1 MEMKFKGT
9 FDVTL
14 PRGEVYEVLCDPRKF
29 TPMLPTFH
37 SMEMKDENTANVKIK
52 IGIGRIRGTAS
63 TDLTLEEAE
72 APVHAR
78 YVGRGKVMQ
87 SAYQIS
93 YTFDLEDAP
102 GGGTTI
108 NWAGDTELAGKILSL
123 AGGGL
128 KGYAEKEINS
138 LILSVQQGLAPGAP
152 PIMAPPERISWLQR
166 LLAWLRGGKEEQAVE
181 QPVPQESAPAVG
193 LAAQPDEVRQTQQ
206 EARDRIGRLLQ
217 VERSEKPMG
226 RKEDSRLVRG
236 RGLFVDDYKPAGA
249 LHMSLL
255 RSPYAHARIVKIDTT
270 AAEAVPGVVCTLTG
284 EELAAQVQPFLQ
296 IGEEPGALIEDY
308 PLAEPVAHLL
318 ELERVEVRVD
328 VHAHLAPVDEDLR
341 GAVLVRPAEDPVVVR
356 RRTELVHLF
365 LEHLDLLLRFLEDVH
380 QSLVLPFGVR
390 ELLARELVAA
400 AQRLVL
406 SHQALEASAELG
418 RIAPEQADRVLQ
430 ILQLVAVRAR
440 RPVIAVVVGIAPGC
454 GRRRRDAA
462 HHVSHEALLAG
473 PRFELAHAVS
483 SLTCPA
489 EWAKSS
495 WPRVLQVA
503 CRKFPSRN
511 VEGFSRLFGWMRD

>member
-37 SMEMKDENTANVKIK
+37 SMEMKDEKTANVKIK

-138 LILSVQQGLAPGAP
+138 LILSVQQGLVPGAP
-152 PIMAPPERISWLQR
+152 PIMAPPVRVSWLTR
-166 LLAWLRGGKEEQAVE
+166 LLSWLRGDKKEQAVE
-181 QPVPQESAPAVG
+181 QPVPQQAVQVQAPG

-270 AAEAVPGVVCTLTG
+270 AAEAVPGVFCTLTG

-308 PLAEPVAHLL
+308 PLA
-318 ELERVEVRVD
+318 
-328 VHAHLAPVDEDLR
+328 
-341 GAVLVRPAEDPVVVR
+341 
-356 RRTELVHLF
+356 
-365 LEHLDLLLRFLEDVH
+365 
-380 QSLVLPFGVR
+380 
-390 ELLARELVAA
+390 AR
-400 AQRLVL
+400 
-406 SHQALEASAELG
+406 
-418 RIAPEQADRVLQ
+418 
-430 ILQLVAVRAR
+430 
-440 RPVIAVVVGIAPGC
+440 C
-454 GRRRRDAA
+454 G
-462 HHVSHEALLAG
+462 
-473 PRFELAHAVS
+473 
-483 SLTCPA
+483 
-489 EWAKSS
+489 
-495 WPRVLQVA
+495 
-503 CRKFPSRN
+503 
-511 VEGFSRLFGWMRD
+511 